1 MMSRSFKSLILLLLL
16 SVSSQ
21 AMSVVFDSHAAH
33 QDASVHVQENGAGK
47 TPGTQPGSEAANP
60 DMVTDKY
67 GLDCQHC
74 CHCHGAQH
82 IYLPVAIKALNTDNQ
97 FEPRHSLIQPLT
109 EGHWSNLLRPP
120 IA

>member
-1 MMSRSFKSLILLLLL
+1 MRSRSFKTLILLLLL

-33 QDASVHVQENGAGK
+33 QDTDFHVKSDAVDIS
-47 TPGTQPGSEAANP
+47 GTQFQEDPKT
-60 DMVTDKY
+60 TDKY

-82 IYLPVAIKALNTDNQ
+82 IYLPVAVKALNTDNQ
-97 FEPRHSLIQPLT
+97 FYTRHSLIQPLT